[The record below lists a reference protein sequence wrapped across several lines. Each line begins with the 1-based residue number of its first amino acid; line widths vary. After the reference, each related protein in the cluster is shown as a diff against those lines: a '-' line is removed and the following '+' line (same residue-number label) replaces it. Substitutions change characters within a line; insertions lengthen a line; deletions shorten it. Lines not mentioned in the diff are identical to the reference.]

1 MLPGTGLAR
10 RFTTLALLAFTFW
23 AGLHVARLGSEQ
35 RCLEAGG
42 SPRVD
47 GLCGGLP

>member
-1 MLPGTGLAR
+1 MIPGLGLTR
-10 RFTTLALLAFTFW
+10 RFLTLALLAFAFW
-23 AGLHVARLGSEQ
+23 GGMHVARLGAEG

-42 SPRVD
+42 KPRAD